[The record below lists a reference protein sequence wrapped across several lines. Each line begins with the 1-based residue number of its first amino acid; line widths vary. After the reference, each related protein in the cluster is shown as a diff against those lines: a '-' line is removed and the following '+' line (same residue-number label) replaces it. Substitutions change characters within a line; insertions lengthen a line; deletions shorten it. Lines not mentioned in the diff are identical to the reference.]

1 VFPFLLLDF
10 LSIRQNSVV
19 KVVKSSDNFCMD
31 LKLRAQ
37 LIREGN
43 QAFNAGDIRKAR
55 ELFLKTSYQDGLV
68 RLGDHFMY
76 DRRLPMLAFGYYK
89 KAGRQDKVD
98 EIFQRMVM
106 ALSEWLGKDK
116 FKALASTGALAPV
129 AANEEVS
136 RKELNPDDFAIHPIL
151 KAKALEILNNKR

>member
-1 VFPFLLLDF
+1 
-10 LSIRQNSVV
+10 
-19 KVVKSSDNFCMD
+19 MEA
-31 LKLRAQ
+31 KLRAQ

-55 ELFLKTSYQDGLV
+55 EIFLKTGYQDGLI

-76 DRRLPMLAFGYYK
+76 DKRLPMLAFGYYK

-116 FKALASTGALAPV
+116 FKTSESAPKEAE
-129 AANEEVS
+129 AANEEEGS
-136 RKELNPDDFAIHPIL
+136 GAKELNPDDFRVHPIL
-151 KAKALEILNNKR
+151 RAKAIEILNKGR

>member
-1 VFPFLLLDF
+1 
-10 LSIRQNSVV
+10 
-19 KVVKSSDNFCMD
+19 MD
-31 LKLRAQ
+31 IKLRAQ

-55 ELFLKTSYQDGLV
+55 ELFLKTGYQDGLV

-106 ALSEWLGKDK
+106 ALSEWIGKDK
-116 FKALASTGALAPV
+116 FKINPLDDQAHPPP
-129 AANEEVS
+129 ANEES
-136 RKELNPDDFAIHPIL
+136 PKKELNPDDFAVHPIL
-151 KAKALEILNNKR
+151 KAKALEILNSKR

>member
-1 VFPFLLLDF
+1 
-10 LSIRQNSVV
+10 
-19 KVVKSSDNFCMD
+19 MD
-31 LKLRAQ
+31 TKLRAQ

-55 ELFLKTSYQDGLV
+55 ELFLKTNYQDGLV

-76 DRRLPMLAFGYYK
+76 ERKLPMLAFGYYK
-89 KAGRQDKVD
+89 KAGRQDKED

-116 FKALASTGALAPV
+116 FKIIPSNGASVPPV
-129 AANEEVS
+129 AANQEVP
-136 RKELNPDDFAIHPIL
+136 RKELNPDDFSVHPIL
-151 KAKALEILNNKR
+151 KAKALEILNIKN

>member
-1 VFPFLLLDF
+1 
-10 LSIRQNSVV
+10 
-19 KVVKSSDNFCMD
+19 MEA
-31 LKLRAQ
+31 KLRAQ

-55 ELFLKTSYQDGLV
+55 EIFLKTGYQDGLI

-76 DRRLPMLAFGYYK
+76 DKRLPMLAFGYYK

-116 FKALASTGALAPV
+116 FKTSEPMSAPKEAA
-129 AANEEVS
+129 AANEEEGS
-136 RKELNPDDFAIHPIL
+136 GAKELNPDDFRVHPIL
-151 KAKALEILNNKR
+151 RAKAIEILNKGR

>member
-1 VFPFLLLDF
+1 MD
-10 LSIRQNSVV
+10 I
-19 KVVKSSDNFCMD
+19 KV
-31 LKLRAQ
+31 RAQ

-55 ELFLKTSYQDGLV
+55 ELFLKTGYQDGLI

-76 DRRLPMLAFGYYK
+76 ERKLPMLAFGYYK

-98 EIFQRMVM
+98 EIFQRMLM

-116 FKALASTGALAPV
+116 VQLEMKPPGPSKAP
-129 AANEEVS
+129 ANSEVPTQ
-136 RKELNPDDFAIHPIL
+136 ELNPDDFRVHPIL
-151 KAKALEILNNKR
+151 RAKALQILGRSE

>member
-1 VFPFLLLDF
+1 
-10 LSIRQNSVV
+10 
-19 KVVKSSDNFCMD
+19 MD
-31 LKLRAQ
+31 TKLRAQ

-55 ELFLKTSYQDGLV
+55 ELFLKTNYQDGLV

-76 DRRLPMLAFGYYK
+76 ERKLPMLAFGYYK

-116 FKALASTGALAPV
+116 FKVIPSNGVPVPPV
-129 AANEEVS
+129 AANQEVP
-136 RKELNPDDFAIHPIL
+136 RKELNPDDFSIHPIL
-151 KAKALEILNNKR
+151 KAKALEILSTKK

>member
-1 VFPFLLLDF
+1 
-10 LSIRQNSVV
+10 
-19 KVVKSSDNFCMD
+19 M
-31 LKLRAQ
+31 RAQ

-55 ELFLKTSYQDGLV
+55 EIFLKTGYQDGLI

-116 FKALASTGALAPV
+116 FKVSPGTRPSVGV
-129 AANEEVS
+129 AANEETP
-136 RKELNPDDFAIHPIL
+136 RKELNPDDFSIHPIL
-151 KAKALEILNNKR
+151 KAKALEILNSNQ